1 MCRFFVVSRERVQRF
16 IAVLCTALF
25 LFAISS
31 GMAHAAITTNTS
43 AYLIIQNQ
51 TIKASSN
58 ALAVIALNI
67 AGNAS
72 EQFAS
77 TSISVSA
84 GNSFAVASDLA
95 TLGTATSSG
104 IALYRDDAVTGVNG
118 TFDSTDDVIPLSAA
132 PIFSGATT
140 TLIFATAETVLANDT
155 GDNAG
160 SDYYLVFRTAAGA
173 TNNRTFAV
181 RVYPGEVRF
190 NSNQPTAT
198 PTALT
203 PTSVGTTTID
213 TVAPI
218 FSSNTSGP
226 TNGATNVPI
235 STFIHMG
242 FNEMLDQT
250 TLNPTNI
257 TFTLGDEITA
267 VGAAIRPFFDGFDII
282 SSSPPTYAANTR
294 FGKLATGGTAFFQI
308 FGTSAIYP
316 QGAYSTPVV
325 GDVVYTQYDTFPP
338 EVGIITNATPTSGTF
353 AINDFA
359 PFRPLQITKVA
370 TPNAT
375 GVVSGTD
382 VIGIGD
388 LVVANTSASPTDVRY
403 NWHIASTSAAINNS
417 ALRLDDAAAVPT
429 FVTGSSF
436 SRIMPNAT
444 STIDGGHL
452 FVATT
457 TFVQGDIVFAKLKS
471 GGDNVTS
478 YGWHLVTTGEVVS
491 GKPPIGATGTTSA
504 LRLDSASVAPTFAA
518 NSVVAKLTPGAEG
531 TANGGAQNATVFS
544 FADLVLAKVTANAAN
559 LNTYAFHIVSNG
571 GTGATST
578 ALRFDNSSGNL
589 TPSTYHIVTATT
601 GITDA
606 AGNPLAANQV
616 ITFTTGSTGGT
627 NITPP
632 FVQSTQPQAGSQTV
646 GLNSPL
652 KLTFSVAMNSEA
664 AGANSVTNSAVVKL
678 STDVNGTPTTAVAA
692 TNTYD
697 STTNTVTITPTVNLA
712 TSTNYVVQVLTT
724 AKSTTAASMPME
736 HRMYFKAGTGADLTA
751 PTVLGASPAN
761 GTLGISRSQVF
772 SVGFSED
779 MNPATITTTSVT
791 LKQSNNSAAVTGNVS
806 YSPSSR
812 SANFVPST
820 LLSANEGYTLTVVSG
835 GSGVKDPS
843 GNALAANYATLAT
856 TTAAA
861 DGTAPSVAFA
871 TADNFGIAVTFT
883 ETMKTGGGPNTADN
897 IANYTLESPLG
908 STISLGGKT
917 VTYDSGTKTAR
928 ISGISIQNGSQFKIT
943 VGAPVQDLASNG
955 ISTSG
960 SPAGNIAVGTVQDSS
975 STGGQLGPG
984 MGSINHGMQGMN
996 PTRVTPSVR
1005 LAGGTAVYKVEFL
1018 GATSIPVGGQIVLTF
1033 PAGFTISGAEAQA
1046 TTTSFCNRDL
1056 NGYASGTTT
1065 VASVSAN
1072 QDAGTVTVTTAG
1084 DITGAN
1090 TFICLD
1096 VSNIVNSTVPSSAG
1110 YTVDIKTRDTAANN
1124 RAILETKTSAPFFLG
1139 AAGSGTLT
1147 VNVFKDND
1155 ADGVF
1160 DAGEALAAARV
1171 FLFSPAIGGQSA
1183 TTSTGGV
1190 ATFTSLSTGDYMV
1203 GIDPSS
1209 VAGVGFNSVPQM
1221 VSATT
1226 TTVKN
1231 FALTASTLVISGTV
1245 TGPSGTKVDVYGS
1258 SNTGFTRA
1266 SVTLTGGADA
1276 YSLPVSPTTTYSVG
1290 VVPAMSETFFT
1301 PGAPPPQ
1308 MPTFTFMPPPSITV
1322 PVASAS
1328 VTGKNFTLSAT
1339 SKTIAVSVLDA
1350 NGSAVSNAGVF
1361 ARPVSTSTMA
1371 TGDGGGG
1378 FGTGGMTNTSGAVTL
1393 NVIPGTYLVGVAKPG
1408 MPNASDQE
1416 IVVPSSGANSPTSL
1430 TFKLSVGSS
1439 LTISGTVKDATGNAV
1454 PYAGVGGRRVN
1465 STSDTTP
1472 TGGGSNNFIGGPTDA
1487 NGAYTLYVSAGVWV
1501 IEAYA
1506 PGLGKLG
1513 SKTITVTTSSLS
1525 GQDFSAETLS
1535 LGTIT
1540 GQATKGGTVTQG
1552 VVIRAEGSA
1561 GGNMVVTD
1569 SSGNYS
1575 LKVPAGS
1582 YTLYCAFPGVG
1593 EADPITSVTVT
1604 ADTTTTGKNCT
1615 ITAPITIS
1623 VRVTDGTSPVTGA
1636 YVDVQNSAGR
1646 GNGTNESTSAGAYAT
1661 YAVTVAPGTYT
1672 VRVGHPAFGSISS
1685 TASVSTTQTITAT
1698 TTAGA
1703 LFAITGTVKAG
1714 GSALSSAWVSLS
1726 GIPTGQTN
1734 RIHMGAQSGSDG
1746 TFSIT
1751 VPAGSYQ
1758 MRADKPEYMTPTP
1771 STVTVTASASVGDVT
1786 MTAGSL
1792 TITGSVTLSGS
1803 GVANAFV
1810 DANDG
1815 SGGFAVA
1822 QTDSAGAY
1830 SLSVKDGTWTLTARS
1845 MGYSGT
1851 GSVTMGGISKSNENI
1866 VLSAIS
1872 GFTLAAEKQET
1883 ITPTEGG
1890 IVTNSNIGSGFKLNF
1905 PPQALGIGANAS
1917 TVKTQSNTAMP
1928 NPPSGTVLSKNG
1940 ISVTAIDSGGSPV
1953 KKLDESVT
1961 IVVPYTEADI
1971 PAGTSETDLQLGVWN
1986 DSTQTYDTLPTTVDT
2001 TNNTLT
2007 AVITH
2012 FSDFAPIVPAQA
2024 SASASTP
2031 AAAAATASTG
2041 GGGGGGGSAGVGSA
2055 KPRPQTVYPD
2065 GRVVYLD
2072 EQGGSAPKPGANIV
2086 QTSLPV
2092 PAQGFGGVATKV
2104 SSIFAKGL
2112 SKGAKG
2118 SDVSRLQQLLATD
2131 KTIYPDGTVSGFFGA
2146 LTQAAVERFQEKY
2159 GIAKRGDDGFGTLG
2173 PRTRAK
2179 IGEVFGGAAGVG
2191 APERV
2196 SVGVPSSSGITV
2208 ISRGLSLGTKS
2219 DAVRTLQVVLNK
2231 DPETQIAASGDG
2243 APGSETNFYGALT
2256 QKAVERFQIK
2266 YNIAKPGDP
2275 GFGYVG
2281 PKTRAKVNEIS
2292 Q

>member
-1 MCRFFVVSRERVQRF
+1 MSRAFVTNRVISQGMVQRF
-16 IAVLCTALF
+16 VAVLGTALF
-25 LFAISS
+25 LFAMSS
-31 GMAHAAITTNTS
+31 SVAHAAITTNT
-43 AYLIIQNQ
+43 ATYLIIQNQ

-104 IALYRDDAVTGVNG
+104 IALYRDDKVSGTFG
-118 TFDSTDDVIPLSAA
+118 TFDAADDVVPLSAA
-132 PIFSGATT
+132 PVFSGATT
-140 TLIFATAETVLANDT
+140 TLIFVAAETVLANDT
-155 GDNAG
+155 GNNAG

-181 RVYPGEVRF
+181 RVYPGEVKF

-203 PTSVGTTTID
+203 PTTIGTTTID
-213 TVAPI
+213 TVAPT
-218 FSSNTSGP
+218 FSSNISGP
-226 TNGATNVPI
+226 THGATNVPI

-242 FNEMLDQT
+242 FNEALDQT
-250 TLNPTNI
+250 TINSTNV
-257 TFTLGDEITA
+257 TLTLGDSTA
-267 VGAAIRPFFDGFDII
+267 VGAAIRPFYDGFDII
-282 SSSPPTYAANTR
+282 SSSPPTYATSSR

-308 FGTSAIYP
+308 QGTSTIYP
-316 QGAYSTPVV
+316 QGAYSTPLV

-338 EVGIITNATPTSGTF
+338 EVGIITNATLTSGTF
-353 AINDFA
+353 TINDFA

-370 TPNAT
+370 TPNASGAVT
-375 GVVSGTD
+375 GSD

-388 LVVANTSASPTDVRY
+388 LVVANTSANPTNVRY
-403 NWHIASTSAAINNS
+403 DWHIASTSAAVNNS
-417 ALRLDDAAAVPT
+417 ALRFDDATGAPT
-429 FVTGSSF
+429 FISGSSF
-436 SRIMPNAT
+436 ARIMPNAT
-444 STIDGGHL
+444 STIDGTHL

-478 YGWHLVTTGEVVS
+478 YGWHLVTTAEVVS

-504 LRLDSASVAPTFAA
+504 LRLDGASVAPTFAA

-559 LNTYAFHIVSNG
+559 TGSYAFHIVSNG

-578 ALRFDNSSGNL
+578 ALRLDNSSGNL
-589 TPSTYHIVTATT
+589 TPSTYYIVTATT

-616 ITFTTGSTGGT
+616 ITFTTGATTGT
-627 NITPP
+627 NTTPP
-632 FVQSTQPQAGSQTV
+632 FVQSSQPQPGSQTV

-664 AGANSVTNSAVVKL
+664 AGVNSVTNSAVVKL

-724 AKSTTAASMPME
+724 ARSSTGTSMPME
-736 HRMYFKAGTGADLTA
+736 YRLYFRAGTGADLTV

-779 MNPATITTTSVT
+779 MNPATITTTTVT
-791 LKQSNNSAAVTGNVS
+791 LKQSNNSTAVTGNVS

-812 SANFVPST
+812 SANFVPTT

-835 GSGVKDPS
+835 GSGVKDPA
-843 GNALAANYATLAT
+843 GNALAANYTTLAT
-856 TTAAA
+856 TTSVSDA
-861 DGTAPSVAFA
+861 TAPSVAFA
-871 TADNFGIAVTFT
+871 TADNFGVAVTFT
-883 ETMKTGGGPNTADN
+883 ETMKTGGGPNAADN

-917 VTYDSGTKTAR
+917 ITYDSGTKTAR
-928 ISGISIQNGSQFKIT
+928 ISGVSIQNGGQFKIT

-960 SPAGNIAVGTVQDSS
+960 SPAGNIAVGTVQNSS
-975 STGGQLGPG
+975 TTGGQLGPG
-984 MGSINHGMQGMN
+984 MGSINHSMQGMN
-996 PTRVTPSVR
+996 PTRITPSVR
-1005 LAGGTAVYKVEFL
+1005 LAGGTAVYKAEFL
-1018 GATSIPVGGQIVLTF
+1018 AGTSIPSGGQIVLTF

-1056 NGYASGTTT
+1056 NGPASGTTT
-1065 VASVSAN
+1065 IAAISAN
-1072 QDAGTVTVTTAG
+1072 QDAGTVTVTTGG
-1084 DITGAN
+1084 DATGSN

-1096 VSNIVNSTVPSSAG
+1096 ISNIVNSTVPSSAG
-1110 YTVDIKTRDTAANN
+1110 YSMDIKTKDTAANS
-1124 RAILETKTSAPFFLG
+1124 RAILETKTCAPFFLG

-1155 ADGVF
+1155 SDGVF

-1171 FLFSPAIGGQSA
+1171 FLFSPATGGQSA
-1183 TTSTGGV
+1183 TTSASGV

-1209 VAGVGFNSVPQM
+1209 VSGVGFNSAPQM
-1221 VSATT
+1221 ISATT

-1245 TGPSGTKVDVYGS
+1245 TGPSGTKVDVFGS
-1258 SNTGFTRA
+1258 SNTGFTRT
-1266 SVTLTGGADA
+1266 SITLTGSADA

-1290 VVPAMSETFFT
+1290 VVPAMPDTFFT

-1322 PVASAS
+1322 PVSSTS

-1371 TGDGGGG
+1371 TGDGGSG

-1408 MPNASDQE
+1408 MPNVSDQE
-1416 IVVPSSGANSPTSL
+1416 IVVPTSGANSPTSL

-1472 TGGGSNNFIGGPTDA
+1472 VGGGSNNFIGGPTDA

-1540 GQATKGGTVTQG
+1540 GQATKGGTATQG

-1575 LKVPAGS
+1575 MKVPAGS
-1582 YTLYCAFPGVG
+1582 YTLYCMFPGVG
-1593 EADPITSVTVT
+1593 EAAPITGVTVT
-1604 ADTTTTGKNCT
+1604 ADTTTSGKNCT

-1636 YVDVQNSAGR
+1636 YVDVQNSDGR
-1646 GNGTNESTSAGAYAT
+1646 GNGTNDSTSSGAYAT
-1661 YAVTVAPGTYT
+1661 YVVTVAPGTYT
-1672 VRVGHPAFGSISS
+1672 VRVGHPAFGPISS

-1703 LFAITGTVKAG
+1703 LFTITGTVKAG

-1734 RIHMGAQSGSDG
+1734 RINMGAQSGSDG
-1746 TFSIT
+1746 TFSISI
-1751 VPAGSYQ
+1751 PAGSYQ
-1758 MRADKPEYMTPTP
+1758 MRADKPGYMSPTP
-1771 STVTVTASASVGDVT
+1771 STLTVTASADVGDVT

-1792 TITGSVTLSGS
+1792 TISGSVTLSGS

-1815 SGGFAVA
+1815 SGGFAIA

-1851 GSVTMGGISKSNENI
+1851 HSVTMGGISKSNENI
-1866 VLSAIS
+1866 TLSAIS

-1890 IVTNSNIGSGFKLNF
+1890 IITNSNIGSGFKMNF
-1905 PPQALGIGANAS
+1905 PPQALGTGANAS
-1917 TVKTQSNTAMP
+1917 TVKTQSNTAVP
-1928 NPPSGTVLSKNG
+1928 NPASGTVLSKNAVS
-1940 ISVTAIDSGGSPV
+1940 ISAIDSGGNPV
-1953 KKLDESVT
+1953 KKLGDEVT
-1961 IVVPYTEADI
+1961 IVIPYTEADL
-1971 PAGTSETDLQLGVWN
+1971 PSGTSETDLQLGVWN
-1986 DSTQTYDTLPTTVDT
+1986 DSTQTYDTLSTTVDT

-2007 AVITH
+2007 AVISH
-2012 FSDFAPIVPAQA
+2012 FSDIAPIVPAKA
-2024 SASASTP
+2024 SSSSGSTP
-2031 AAAAATASTG
+2031 AAATTASSG
-2041 GGGGGGGSAGVGSA
+2041 GGGGGGGSAGGGSA
-2055 KPRPQTVYPD
+2055 TPRLQTVYPD
-2065 GRVVYLD
+2065 GRIVYID
-2072 EQGGSAPKPGANIV
+2072 EKGAAPKPGATI
-2086 QTSLPV
+2086 
-2092 PAQGFGGVATKV
+2092 AQAASSGAATVRSAPNVETPKV
-2104 SSIFAKGL
+2104 SVAFTKGL
-2112 SKGAKG
+2112 SKGARG

-2131 KTIYPDGTVSGFFGA
+2131 KSIYPDGTVSGFFGT

-2179 IGEVFGGAAGVG
+2179 ITEVFGDSAGVS
-2191 APERV
+2191 ASAVV
-2196 SVGVPSSSGITV
+2196 SVAVIT
-2208 ISRGLSLGTKS
+2208 RGLSLGTKS
-2219 DAVRTLQVVLNK
+2219 DAVRSLQVVLNK

-2243 APGSETNFYGALT
+2243 APGSETNYYGVLT

-2266 YNIAKPGDP
+2266 YNIAKQGDP

-2281 PKTRAKVNEIS
+2281 PKTRAKISEIS
-2292 Q
+2292 QQ